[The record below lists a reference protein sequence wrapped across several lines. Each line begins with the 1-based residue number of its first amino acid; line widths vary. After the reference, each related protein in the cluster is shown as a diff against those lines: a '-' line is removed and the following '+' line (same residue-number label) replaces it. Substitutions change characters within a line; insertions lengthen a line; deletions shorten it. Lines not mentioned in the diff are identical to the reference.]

1 MLNKKADIVI
11 AGAGLV
17 GALTALVLA
26 RGFPHWHV
34 VLLDP
39 QTGTP
44 RQDPR
49 TIALALRTQQ
59 VLCEL
64 GVWADVSGA
73 TSIKHIHISD
83 STGPGSASLHA
94 AKEKV
99 DSLGYVAQ
107 ATAIQAALGAAC
119 SKEPSIEW
127 LQGACIENIV
137 ATDHSQQLHLNN
149 GQVLDT
155 RLLIV
160 TDGSQSPTRTKLG
173 IQMDTTAYG
182 QTAIAGFIETE
193 QSHNQVA
200 YERFT
205 PEGPLALLPCGP
217 KQFALVWC
225 AKTATANNLLALP
238 EDEFRHRAQE
248 LFGSRAG
255 YFVTSE
261 RAGAFPLNLSVAQ
274 RFIGH
279 RFAVIGNACH
289 TLHPVAGQGYNLG
302 VRDVLVL
309 KQVLANAQ
317 DPGDMAVL
325 NTYEARR
332 KPDYRHVQT
341 FTDSL
346 VRLFSSSD
354 PCASITR
361 RCGLKAMRIVPVLAK
376 PIAQKAMGF
385 GAQETLWR

>member
-26 RGFPHWHV
+26 RSFPHWQV

-39 QTGTP
+39 QSGTP
-44 RQDPR
+44 KQDPR

-59 VLCEL
+59 VLQEL
-64 GVWADVSGA
+64 GVWAEVAGA
-73 TSIKHIHISD
+73 TSIEHIHISD
-83 STGPGSASLHA
+83 STGPGSATLHA

-99 DSLGYVAQ
+99 ASLGYVAQ
-107 ATAIQAALGAAC
+107 ATAIQAGLATAC
-119 SKEPSIEW
+119 NKESSIDW
-127 LQGACIENIV
+127 RQGTFIENIV
-137 ATDHSQQLHLNN
+137 ATDHGQQLQLNN
-149 GQVLDT
+149 GDVLDA
-155 RLLIV
+155 RLLV
-160 TDGSQSPTRTKLG
+160 ATDGSQSPTRTQLG
-173 IQMDTTAYG
+173 IQMNTTAYG
-182 QTAIAGFIETE
+182 QTAIAGFIETD
-193 QSHNQVA
+193 QSHNQTA

-217 KQFALVWC
+217 KRFALVWC
-225 AKTATANNLLALP
+225 AEAATVKNLLALP
-238 EDEFRHRAQE
+238 ENEFRHRAQA

-255 YFVTSE
+255 YFVKSE
-261 RAGAFPLNLSVAQ
+261 RAGAFPLHLSVAQ

-279 RFAVIGNACH
+279 RYVVMGNACH

-309 KQVLANAQ
+309 KQVLAQAQ
-317 DPGDMAVL
+317 DPGDAAVL
-325 NTYEARR
+325 SDYEKLR
-332 KPDYRHVQT
+332 KPDYGQVQT

-354 PCASITR
+354 PCTSFTR